1 MAQVESRARA
11 TSQVEERKKVLER
24 IQDEGVEFLLL
35 WFTDLEGHLKSFAVT
50 PAEIEEALNDGMGFD
65 GSSITGFNAIEESD
79 MVAIPDPAT
88 FQLMPWR
95 EGETKVARMICDVV
109 TPDGEPYDG
118 DPRHVLRRALER
130 MKSMGFDTFNVG
142 PELEY
147 FLFKNSQGTE
157 TLDEGGYFAMTTM
170 DAAGELRQETVRA
183 LESMGIPIEYVHH
196 EVGPSQHEIDMRF
209 APALEMADHT
219 MTYRLIVKE
228 IAKKAGFHATF
239 MPKPIFGENGSGMHT
254 HQSLFTDG
262 RNAFFD
268 AEDDWHLSET
278 GKAFIAGQLRHAR
291 EIAAVFAQWVNS
303 YKRLVPGYEAPVYV
317 AWSQRNRSALI
328 RIPLYK
334 PGSEQATR
342 AEIRCPDP
350 ACNPYLTFATL
361 LHAGL
366 EGIAQ
371 GYELPEPME
380 TNLYHLTPE
389 QRRERGITSLPET
402 LGEAIDELSQ
412 SELARKA
419 LGKHIFERY
428 VELKRKEWDEYRV
441 QLTKWELERYLPVL

>member
-1 MAQVESRARA
+1 MAQVETRNRA
-11 TSQVEERKKVLER
+11 TSSEESRKDVLKRVDKEK
-24 IQDEGVEFLLL
+24 VEFVLL
-35 WFTDLEGHLKSFAVT
+35 WFNDLEGHLKSFAIT
-50 PAEIEEALNDGMGFD
+50 PSELEGALNDGMGFD

-79 MVAIPDPAT
+79 MVAIPEPDT

-95 EGETKVARMICDVV
+95 EGETRVARMICDVV
-109 TPDGEPYDG
+109 TPDGQSYEG
-118 DPRHVLRRALER
+118 DPRYVLRRALER
-130 MKSMGFDTFNVG
+130 MQSMGFDTFNVG

-147 FLFKNSQGTE
+147 FIFKDDTGTE
-157 TLDEGGYFAMTTM
+157 TLDEGGYFAMTTL
-170 DAAGELRQETVRA
+170 DAATELRQETVRA
-183 LESMGIPIEYVHH
+183 LEGMGIPIEYVHH

-209 APALEMADHT
+209 APALDMADHT
-219 MTYRLIVKE
+219 LTYRLIVKE
-228 IAKKAGFHATF
+228 IAKKAGYHATF

-254 HQSLFTDG
+254 HQSLFANG

-268 AEDDWHLSET
+268 EDDQWHLSDV
-278 GKAFIAGQLRHAR
+278 GKGFIAGQLRHAR

-317 AWSQRNRSALI
+317 AWSRRNRSALI

-334 PGSEQATR
+334 PGNEQATR

-350 ACNPYLTFATL
+350 ACNPYLTFAAL

-366 EGIAQ
+366 EGIEK

-380 TNLYHLTPE
+380 TNLYHLTAE
-389 QRRERGITSLPET
+389 QRRERGIVSLPET

-412 SELARKA
+412 SDLAKKA
-419 LGKHIFERY
+419 LGPHIFDRY
-428 VELKRKEWDEYRV
+428 VELKRQEWDEYRV
-441 QLTKWELERYLPVL
+441 QLSQWEMEKYLPVL